1 MAGGMIMAV
10 VATVFGG
17 AAVGGLWSWNRK
29 RRLERML
36 ERERD
41 PAFYT
46 ELTANQIL
54 DNPKHWTRRLEGLV
68 SSVQIARQMYMPEGG
83 EASHS
88 RRVVFIVDSNG
99 ETHDIDHDPVER
111 VYYNSGNSR
120 DSYMVVKTDPELPR
134 RAKAVADLFG
144 VPFLDD
150 QG

>member
-1 MAGGMIMAV
+1 MAAGMMIAV

-17 AAVGGLWSWNRK
+17 AAVGGLWSWSRK
-29 RRLERML
+29 RKLEKML
-36 ERERD
+36 ERERY

-46 ELTANQIL
+46 ELTTKQIL
-54 DNPKHWTRRLEGLV
+54 ADPKRWTRRLEGLV
-68 SSVQIARQMYMPEGG
+68 SSVQVARQMYMPEGG

-111 VYYNSGNSR
+111 VYYNTGNSR
-120 DSYMVVKTDPELPR
+120 DSYTVVKTDTDLPR